1 MDSGSSY
8 SPSWAQPKRF
18 DYGADPFGKSSGCYL
33 FAWHMKW
40 VWNCI
45 YICSMEPPEKL
56 YSIFH
61 KNAKSGTSRRYW
73 NYVRDKRL
81 QFSFFFLIDKSHMQL
96 VGFELIISHPPP
108 CSYKGREFHLSKSS
122 LAEDHSMSSSSK
134 HNKKYL
140 NLGKILF
147 KINFK
152 QEQKWQPLHYGT
164 SGW

>member
-1 MDSGSSY
+1 MGLKLHLHMQHGT
-8 SPSWAQPKRF
+8 SWKTVQHIPRKCQIRA
-18 DYGADPFGKSSGCYL
+18 
-33 FAWHMKW
+33 
-40 VWNCI
+40 
-45 YICSMEPPEKL
+45 
-56 YSIFH
+56 
-61 KNAKSGTSRRYW
+61 SRRYW

-81 QFSFFFLIDKSHMQL
+81 QVSFFFLIDKSHMQL